1 LSAPTGDGRKSRK
14 PKIKNPLGIFRTK
27 KEELI
32 MEMIV
37 NNAYMIVGNDIA
49 EFPEIDAGSVIFI
62 PETDEHYLVT
72 APGEWV
78 LVDEE
83 EVSEEVTPEEE
94 TPIAPEDPV
103 EPEGNQESSGNAEE

>member
-1 LSAPTGDGRKSRK
+1 
-14 PKIKNPLGIFRTK
+14 
-27 KEELI
+27 

-49 EFPEIDAGSVIFI
+49 EFPEIDTGSVIFI

-78 LVDEE
+78 LVDEK

-94 TPIAPEDPV
+94 TPIAPV
-103 EPEGNQESSGNAEE
+103 EPEENQESNE

>member
-1 LSAPTGDGRKSRK
+1 
-14 PKIKNPLGIFRTK
+14 
-27 KEELI
+27 

-37 NNAYMIVGNDIA
+37 NNAYMIIGNDIA
-49 EFPEIDAGSVIFI
+49 EFPEIDAGSVIFV

-78 LVDEE
+78 LVNEK

-94 TPIAPEDPV
+94 TPITPEEPV
-103 EPEGNQESSGNAEE
+103 EPEENQEPAENLSE